1 MIVRAILFFA
11 CVLAASPVLGQTAI
25 TTGQG
30 SSQGQA
36 VVQTLP
42 PIGSC
47 FICDCNSQA
56 FACETSCANITEPVA
71 RQQCLAS
78 CGYQKSQCFSNAQ
91 ILQRQLDD
99 QRAAAMLTGSTA
111 VTSSSSTSS
120 SQ

>member
-1 MIVRAILFFA
+1 MTVRAILILA
-11 CVLAASPVLGQTAI
+11 CVLCASPVLGQTAI

-47 FICDCNSQA
+47 FICDCNSQD
-56 FACETSCANITEPVA
+56 FACTTSCAGITDPVA

-78 CGYQKSQCFSNAQ
+78 CGYQKSQCLSNAQ
-91 ILQRQLDD
+91 ILQRQMDD

-111 VTSSSSTSS
+111 TTATAQTSSGR
-120 SQ
+120 